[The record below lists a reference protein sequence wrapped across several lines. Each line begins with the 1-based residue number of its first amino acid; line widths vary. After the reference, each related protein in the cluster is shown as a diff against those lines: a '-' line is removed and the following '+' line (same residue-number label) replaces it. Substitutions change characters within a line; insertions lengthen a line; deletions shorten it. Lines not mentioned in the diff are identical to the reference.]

1 MKSISEKPSESSV
14 YLWNITASIANAG
27 LSVLILAI
35 ATRMLNNN
43 DTDIF
48 SIAWSISQLMATV
61 GTYQIRTYQ
70 ATDVEENFK
79 FSQYVILGLS
89 LWEL

>member
-48 SIAWSISQLMATV
+48 SMVDKPVNGNGRHIS
-61 GTYQIRTYQ
+61 
-70 ATDVEENFK
+70 N
-79 FSQYVILGLS
+79 
-89 LWEL
+89 